1 MGRRAAHG
9 RSYVFGPEDQTQT
22 VSTTVPFRK
31 PLTGQETAKAPKIA
45 TWVRRAPVAGLVT
58 SLVVVVVVMVA
69 VSLLLDTTIP
79 LSP

>member
-1 MGRRAAHG
+1 M
-9 RSYVFGPEDQTQT
+9 
-22 VSTTVPFRK
+22 PFRK